1 MEPPSISL
9 PREQLAGHVSIA
21 PPRHGAKRAE
31 VSARR
36 RCCGVTKEE
45 DMVRFALMYVRSF
58 VRDEEAQDLVEYA
71 LLVGLI
77 VLGAVTLLTNTGNQ
91 IENIFTTIVS
101 SLTSANANASGNA
114 GS

>member
-1 MEPPSISL
+1 
-9 PREQLAGHVSIA
+9 
-21 PPRHGAKRAE
+21 
-31 VSARR
+31 
-36 RCCGVTKEE
+36 
-45 DMVRFALMYVRSF
+45 MVRFALMYVRPF
-58 VRDEEAQDLVEYA
+58 IRNEEAQDLVEYA

-101 SLTSANANASGNA
+101 SLTSANANAGANA